1 MWILAVDDEPSTL
14 AVIEKTLTN
23 QGLEVRSAPG
33 AQEALERIRKDGLPH
48 LAVIDLLMPGMTGIE
63 LCAALKSFSDVP
75 IVILTAVG
83 AKDTVIDAIER
94 FAEDYIVK
102 PFDPREL
109 AARIVRVLR
118 RIGDFSY
125 ASEPLVK
132 IDERLSV
139 DFAGQKA
146 IVDGTTAKLTPTESK
161 LLYLLMRS
169 APRPVA
175 TNFLLQR
182 LWPGEEVFED
192 TLRVHVHRLR
202 QKIETESREH
212 RYVVTERG
220 AGYAFRHS
228 A

>member
-14 AVIEKTLTN
+14 AVIERALAN
-23 QGLEVRSAPG
+23 QGLEVRSSASG
-33 AQEALERIRKDGLPH
+33 ADALERIRKEGLPH
-48 LAVIDLLMPGMTGIE
+48 LAVIDLLMPGMNGIE
-63 LCAALKSFSDVP
+63 LCNALKSFSDVP
-75 IVILTAVG
+75 LVILTAVG
-83 AKDTVIDAIER
+83 TKDTLIDAIER

-109 AARIVRVLR
+109 AARVTRVVRR
-118 RIGDFSY
+118 TGDFSY

-139 DFAGQKA
+139 DFAGQRA
-146 IVDGTTAKLTPTESK
+146 IVDGATAKLTPTEAK

-202 QKIETESREH
+202 QKIEPEHAGH

-220 AGYAFRHS
+220 AGYAFRAS

>member
-14 AVIEKTLTN
+14 AVIERALTN
-23 QGLEVRSAPG
+23 QGLEVRSSPSG
-33 AQEALERIRKDGLPH
+33 QEALERIRKEGLPH
-48 LAVIDLLMPGMTGIE
+48 LAVIDLLMPGMNGIE
-63 LCAALKSFSDVP
+63 LCNTIKSFSDVP
-75 IVILTAVG
+75 LVILTAVG
-83 AKDTVIDAIER
+83 TKDTLIDAIER

-109 AARIVRVLR
+109 AARVVRVLR

-125 ASEPLVK
+125 ASEPLVR
-132 IDERLSV
+132 IDDRLSV
-139 DFAGQKA
+139 DFASQKA
-146 IVDGTTAKLTPTESK
+146 IVNGNSAKLTPTEAK

-175 TNFLLQR
+175 TTFLLQR

-202 QKIETESREH
+202 QKIEPEETGH

-220 AGYAFRHS
+220 AGYAFRAS
-228 A
+228 S

>member
-14 AVIEKTLTN
+14 AVIDRALAG
-23 QGLEVRSAPG
+23 QGLEVRSSASG
-33 AQEALERIRKDGLPH
+33 QDALDRIRKEGLPH

-63 LCAALKSFSDVP
+63 LCSAIKSFSDVP
-75 IVILTAVG
+75 LIILTAVG
-83 AKDTVIDAIER
+83 TKDTLIDAIER

-109 AARIVRVLR
+109 AARVVRVLR

-139 DFAGQKA
+139 DFAGQRA
-146 IVDGTTAKLTPTESK
+146 IVDGATVKLTPTEAK

-175 TNFLLQR
+175 TTFLLQR

-202 QKIETESREH
+202 QKIEPEGSGH

-220 AGYAFRHS
+220 AGYAFRTS